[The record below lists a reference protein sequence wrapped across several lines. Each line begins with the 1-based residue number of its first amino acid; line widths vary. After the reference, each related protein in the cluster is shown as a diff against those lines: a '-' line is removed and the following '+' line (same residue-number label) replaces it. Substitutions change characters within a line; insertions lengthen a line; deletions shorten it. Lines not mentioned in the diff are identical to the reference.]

1 MSVPMNPAIRLL
13 LADDHELIRIGVKTL
28 FQSEPNLQLV
38 GETDNFDDARQL
50 ARQFSPDVILLDLQ
64 LKEGLVTERIPEQL
78 SACPACKIL
87 MFTTYPDRDM
97 HLLALRL
104 GAIGI
109 FLKNQPAP
117 LLVKAINSI
126 HSGQVWVDNSLASG
140 LLQSYKQDTSKAGAT
155 EASLESL
162 FTSRELSI
170 AHLAT
175 QGLPAKK
182 IAAQLF
188 ISEKTVRN
196 HLVVIYSK
204 LGVASQVELVLQAG
218 RLGLFPSGLTATK
231 PG

>member
-1 MSVPMNPAIRLL
+1 MNPAIRLL
-13 LADDHELIRIGVKTL
+13 LADRHELIRIGVRTL

-38 GETDNFDDARQL
+38 GEADNFDDTRQL
-50 ARQFSPDVILLDLQ
+50 ARQFSPDVILLDMK
-64 LKEGLVTERIPEQL
+64 LKEGLVTERIPELL
-78 SACPACKIL
+78 SASPACKIL

-109 FLKNQPAP
+109 FLKDQPAR
-117 LLVKAINSI
+117 LLLKAINNV
-126 HSGQVWVDNSLASG
+126 HSGEVWFDNSLASG
-140 LLQSYKQDTSKAGAT
+140 LLQSFKLDTSKAEAT
-155 EASLESL
+155 EASIESL

-170 AHLAT
+170 AHLAA

-196 HLVVIYSK
+196 QLVVIYSK

-218 RLGLFPSGLTATK
+218 RLGLFSSV
-231 PG
+231 